1 MTNTP
6 FPLEIQNMEK
16 RVYVITCHSPRSKL
30 VLVQS
35 TQAWN
40 KAQEESLDMVVH
52 GWGLRIR
59 DRL

>member
-6 FPLEIQNMEK
+6 FPPRDTEYGK
-16 RVYVITCHSPRSKL
+16 RVYVITCHSPRSEL
-30 VLVQS
+30 ALVQS

-40 KAQEESLDMVVH
+40 KAQEESMVVH